1 MELKNMTKEELET
14 LSYADLAYLIIKENG
29 KSMNTPSV
37 FKKVCELLEYSEE
50 EYSSK
55 IGDFYTSLTTDKR
68 FLLLDSA
75 EWDLRDNHS
84 VKVDVDDDEE
94 DDVEIEEDE
103 EEEIE
108 EEMEEENNSNEEQEV
123 VEDNSF
129 DLNNYNE
136 FISQKDG
143 YYYIYLKKDEK
154 IYYPK

>member
-68 FLLLDSA
+68 FLLLDNA

-84 VKVDVDDDEE
+84 VKIVMDDEE
-94 DDVEIEEDE
+94 EVD

-108 EEMEEENNSNEEQEV
+108 EETDEEEMEESEEDIDTAIDDDDLV
-123 VEDNSF
+123 DDDDDMED
-129 DLNNYNE
+129 LA
-136 FISQKDG
+136 IV
-143 YYYIYLKKDEK
+143 DEEELEED
-154 IYYPK
+154 